1 MPKIG
6 FMDSGVGGLSILQE
20 THQLLPYC
28 DTLYFADQAHV
39 PYGPR
44 PFAEIDHFV
53 DNIVQFLHAQ
63 GADTIVL
70 ACHAASAA
78 SLYNLR
84 ERYPHIAFVG
94 LEPALKPAVTQTQSG
109 VVGVLTTQAT
119 ADGAL
124 YRQLLARY
132 AQDAHVITQVSPK
145 LVSLV
150 EHGQLDGEYARAI
163 VEAYLNPLLSA
174 GADQIV
180 LACTH
185 FPFLAPLIRQI
196 AGDSVT
202 LVEPSEPVARQV
214 SRVSDDCLPQTP
226 THQYFTSGD
235 VESFN
240 QIASILM
247 KQPIQATLIDNEH

>member
-6 FMDSGVGGLSILQE
+6 FLDSGVGGLSILYE
-20 THQLLPYC
+20 THQLLLYC
-28 DTLYFADQAHV
+28 DTLYFADQGHV

-44 PFAEIDHFV
+44 PYHEIDHFV

-63 GADTIVL
+63 GAQTIVL

-84 ERYPHIAFVG
+84 ERYPNIAFVG
-94 LEPALKPAVTQTQSG
+94 LEPALKPALTQTQSG

-119 ADGAL
+119 ADGQL
-124 YRQLLARY
+124 YQQLLSRY
-132 AQDAHVITQVSPK
+132 GQNAKVITQVSPQ
-145 LVSLV
+145 LVGLV
-150 EHGQLDGEYARAI
+150 ERGQLHGTEARAI
-163 VEAYLNPLLSA
+163 VEGYLNPIISA

-185 FPFLAPLIRQI
+185 FPFLAPLIREI
-196 AGDSVT
+196 VGDRIT
-202 LVEPSEPVARQV
+202 LVDPGEPVARQINRI
-214 SRVSDDCLPQTP
+214 SEPCQPQAP

-235 VESFN
+235 VKSFN
-240 QIASILM
+240 PIASILM
-247 KQPIQATLIDNEH
+247 QQPIQAVFIDNEH